1 MKMDDLVKTYI
12 KLREKKSQLKAE
24 FDANTARYDELQDK
38 IEALLLH
45 RFGELGIDSVRT
57 EKGTAYSSVRSSV
70 SIADW
75 DSFRAFCEAQEDPF
89 TFIDRKAS
97 KTAIEQYKSANDD
110 QLPPGLN
117 WSSTRVVNFRR
128 S

>member
-12 KLREKKSQLKAE
+12 RLREKKSQRKAD
-24 FDANTARYDELQDK
+24 FDTDIARYDELQDK
-38 IEALLLH
+38 IEALLLLK
-45 RFGELGIDSVRT
+45 FGELGIDSVKT
-57 EKGTAYSSVRSSV
+57 ERGTAYSSVRSSV

-75 DSFRAFCEAQEDPF
+75 DSFRTFCEAQDDPF

-117 WSSTRVVNFRR
+117 WSSTRVVKFRR

>member
-12 KLREKKSQLKAE
+12 RLREKKSQRKAD
-24 FDANTARYDELQDK
+24 FDTDIAKYDELQDK
-38 IEALLLH
+38 IEALLLLK
-45 RFGELGIDSVRT
+45 FGELGIDSVKT
-57 EKGTAYSSVRSSV
+57 ERGTAYASVRSSV

-75 DSFRAFCEAQEDPF
+75 DSFRTFCEAQDDPF

-117 WSSTRVVNFRR
+117 WSATRVVNFRR

>member
-12 KLREKKSQLKAE
+12 QLREKKSQRKAAY
-24 FDANTARYDELQDK
+24 DADTARYDELQDK

-45 RFGELGIDSVRT
+45 KFGELGIDSVRT
-57 EKGTAYSSVRSSV
+57 EKGTAYASVRSSV

-75 DSFRAFCEAQEDPF
+75 DAFRTFCEAQDDPF
-89 TFIDRKAS
+89 TFIDRRPS

>member
-1 MKMDDLVKTYI
+1 MDDLVKTYI
-12 KLREKKSQLKAE
+12 RLREKKSQRKAD
-24 FDANTARYDELQDK
+24 FDTDIAKYDELQDK
-38 IEALLLH
+38 IEALLLLK
-45 RFGELGIDSVRT
+45 FGELGIDSVKT
-57 EKGTAYSSVRSSV
+57 ERGTAYASVRSSV

-75 DSFRAFCEAQEDPF
+75 DSFRTFCEAQDDPF

-117 WSSTRVVNFRR
+117 WSATRVVNFRR